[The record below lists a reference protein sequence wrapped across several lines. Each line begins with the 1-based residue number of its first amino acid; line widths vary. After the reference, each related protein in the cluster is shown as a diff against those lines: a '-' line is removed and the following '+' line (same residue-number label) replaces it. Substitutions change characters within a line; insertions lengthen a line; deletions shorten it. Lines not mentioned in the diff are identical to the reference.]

1 MFIVYP
7 TASNNTKKADKQSLD
22 KQSVAKIII

>member
-7 TASNNTKKADKQSLD
+7 TASKNTKKAGKQSLD
-22 KQSVAKIII
+22 KQCVAKIII